1 MGGRV
6 VSDDEG
12 PFPVRNALDLC
23 FLLCCFL
30 GFDDDVCLLL
40 FLGGGGGFRFFKFVV
55 LVCRLLQM
63 TLWWRRERGTLRT
76 RKASML
82 TIGRATRMMRT
93 KVWIYVV
100 VVVVRVWLSFLLG
113 S

>member
-1 MGGRV
+1 M
-6 VSDDEG
+6 
-12 PFPVRNALDLC
+12 
-23 FLLCCFL
+23 
-30 GFDDDVCLLL
+30 
-40 FLGGGGGFRFFKFVV
+40 
-55 LVCRLLQM
+55 LQM